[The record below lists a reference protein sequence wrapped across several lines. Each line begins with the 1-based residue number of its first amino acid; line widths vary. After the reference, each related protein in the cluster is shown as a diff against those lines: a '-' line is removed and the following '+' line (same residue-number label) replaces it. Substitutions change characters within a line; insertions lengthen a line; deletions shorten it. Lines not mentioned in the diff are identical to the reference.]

1 MIAPVISWYFRQ
13 RHDEL
18 WSLISQADE
27 QQVLL
32 LEQLSDKLSLTEYGQ
47 KLGIKESMT
56 YAQFAQRVP
65 IVEYEDLQPYIER
78 NMKGEQLLLWPGDV
92 TWFAKSS
99 GTTSNSA
106 KYIPISYESLEYSH
120 YMGGREALTQY
131 LSFCPESRLFEGKGL
146 LVGGS
151 HQVNQLSDRSYY
163 GDLSAVL
170 MNHLPTWANWKS
182 TPDLDIALMENWEEK
197 LEAMAQAV
205 SKDNVTSM
213 SGVPTWTLV
222 LMQRILEI
230 TGAQH
235 MHEVWPNMELFIH
248 GGVSF
253 TPYREQFKAL
263 FPEKHMQYVETYNAS
278 EGFFGV
284 QAYAGKPEM
293 LLMTHHG
300 VFYEF
305 YEPAKGP
312 ESAVPLWEVKTETP
326 YAVVITT
333 NSGLWRYSLGDTVVF
348 QNLRP
353 YTFII
358 TGRVKLFINAFGEEL
373 VIENADSA
381 MAETCQ
387 QLGVRVQ
394 DYTAAPRYMDQGN
407 PGHEWV
413 VEFEGPEPNLQEF
426 AVILDRELQARNG
439 DYKAKRQ
446 GDLAMKLPTLHFAP
460 AGSFRAWLKSKGKL
474 GGQHKVPRLA
484 NNRDILNEVLA
495 LLGH

>member
-1 MIAPVISWYFRQ
+1 VIAPVISWYFRQ

-18 WSLISQADE
+18 WSLVSKAEE
-27 QQVLL
+27 QQILL
-32 LEQLSDKLSLTEYGQ
+32 LQQLSDKLSLTQYGES
-47 KLGIKESMT
+47 LGVKESLS
-56 YAQFAQRVP
+56 YADFKRLVP
-65 IVEYEDLQPYIER
+65 VVEYEDLQPYIER
-78 NMKGEQLLLWPGDV
+78 NMKGEQQLLWPGDV

-106 KYIPISYESLEYSH
+106 KFIPISYESLEYSH

-131 LSFCPESRLFEGKGL
+131 LSFRPESRLFEGKGL

-170 MNHLPTWANWKS
+170 MNHLPVWANWKS
-182 TPDLDIALMENWEEK
+182 TPEMSIALMENWEEK
-197 LEAMAQAV
+197 LEAMAQSVAHE
-205 SKDNVTSM
+205 NVTSM
-213 SGVPTWTLV
+213 SGVPTWTLI
-222 LMQRILEI
+222 LMKRILEI
-230 TGAQH
+230 KGASH

-253 TPYREQFKAL
+253 QPYREQFKAL
-263 FPEKHMQYVETYNAS
+263 FPHAHMHYVETYNAS

-284 QAYAGKPEM
+284 QAYADQSAL

-305 YEPAKGP
+305 YALDQGP
-312 ESAVPLWEVKTETP
+312 DRCIPLWEIEVGRP
-326 YAVVITT
+326 YAMVITT
-333 NSGLWRYSLGDTVVF
+333 NSGLWRYAIGDTVVF
-348 QNLRP
+348 HSRSP
-353 YTFII
+353 YTFTI

-381 MAETCQ
+381 MTEACK
-387 QLGVRVQ
+387 QLGVKVT
-394 DYTAAPRYMDQGN
+394 DYTAGPRYLDMGQ

-413 VEFEGPEPNLQEF
+413 VEFEGSVPDMDTF
-426 AVILDRELQARNG
+426 ARTLDALLQANNG

-446 GDLAMKLPTLHFAP
+446 GDLAMHGPMVHAAP
-460 AGSFRAWLKSKGKL
+460 EGTFRGWMKARGKL
-474 GGQHKVPRLA
+474 GGQHKVPRLM
-484 NNRDILNEVLA
+484 NDRSILEQVLA
-495 LLGH
+495 FLGA

>member
-1 MIAPVISWYFRQ
+1 VIAPVISWYFRQ

-32 LEQLSDKLSLTEYGQ
+32 LEQLSDKLSLTQYGQ
-47 KLGIKESMT
+47 KLGIRESMT
-56 YAQFAQRVP
+56 YRQFAQRVP
-65 IVEYEDLQPYIER
+65 VVEYEDLQPYIER
-78 NMKGEQLLLWPGDV
+78 NMKGEQLLLWPGDI

-99 GTTSNSA
+99 GTTSNTA

-230 TGAQH
+230 TGAAH

-263 FPEKHMQYVETYNAS
+263 FPDPHMHYVETYNAS

-284 QAYAGKPEM
+284 QAYADKPEM

-305 YEPAKGP
+305 YEPEKGP
-312 ESAVPLWEVKTETP
+312 SSAVPLWEVKTQIR

-348 QNLRP
+348 HQLKP
-353 YTFII
+353 YTFTI

-381 MAETCQ
+381 MAETALQC
-387 QLGVRVQ
+387 GVRVQ

-413 VEFEGPEPNLQEF
+413 IEFDGQEPEKQEF
-426 AVILDRELQARNG
+426 ALVLDRELQARNG
-439 DYKAKRQ
+439 DYQAKRQ

-460 AGSFRAWLKSKGKL
+460 RGTFRSWLKSKGKL